1 MEARVASDADLEG
14 VVETLTAAFAEDPLW
29 GWAFPD
35 FDDLRE
41 WWRFYV
47 TSALRYPWVWVVDD
61 FAAASVWIPPNGI
74 ELTPEEEGQIP
85 DRLAELAGPRAPE
98 VLRLLERFDDG
109 HPTDRPHYYLSLLGT
124 RPDRRGEGLGMAL
137 LEENLRLIDTE
148 GAHAYLESS
157 NPANIPRY
165 EKRGF
170 RPIATFDRPDGGV
183 SATRMWRDARRQ
195 A

>member
-1 MEARVASDADLEG
+1 
-14 VVETLTAAFAEDPLW
+14 
-29 GWAFPD
+29 
-35 FDDLRE
+35 
-41 WWRFYV
+41 
-47 TSALRYPWVWVVDD
+47 
-61 FAAASVWIPPNGI
+61 
-74 ELTPEEEGQIP
+74 
-85 DRLAELAGPRAPE
+85 
-98 VLRLLERFDDG
+98 
-109 HPTDRPHYYLSLLGT
+109 
-124 RPDRRGEGLGMAL
+124 MAL